1 MMVVYDTYKNQ
12 INWFLLF
19 SFPGTWLYKWALFIS
34 NFSMT
39 LWVTRASFYSFMCL
53 WVCVSM
59 YVCVSV
65 CVTYI
70 VFLPI
75 TVFTIN
81 FWRTWW
87 FWPDWRFLLKYWSLN
102 SEAFQKHFTVYFNY
116 TGIIQYVLLYLQD
129 GRQIYSCTYNYTD
142 IKNVGLNSA
151 GWGSNYWMTSW
162 FLEYWWRDCTMSSRQ
177 KIRKLKV
184 PAASKTKVL
193 EKRFIAKII

>member
-1 MMVVYDTYKNQ
+1 MTHTKNRSTG
-12 INWFLLF
+12 FF

-87 FWPDWRFLLKYWSLN
+87 FWPDWHFLLKYWSLN
-102 SEAFQKHFTVYFNY
+102 SEAFQKHFIVYFNY
-116 TGIIQYVLLYLQD
+116 TGIIQCVIISSGWKTDLQLYLQLH
-129 GRQIYSCTYNYTD
+129 RY
-142 IKNVGLNSA
+142 
-151 GWGSNYWMTSW
+151 
-162 FLEYWWRDCTMSSRQ
+162 Q
-177 KIRKLKV
+177 KCGPEFCWLR
-184 PAASKTKVL
+184 
-193 EKRFIAKII
+193 E